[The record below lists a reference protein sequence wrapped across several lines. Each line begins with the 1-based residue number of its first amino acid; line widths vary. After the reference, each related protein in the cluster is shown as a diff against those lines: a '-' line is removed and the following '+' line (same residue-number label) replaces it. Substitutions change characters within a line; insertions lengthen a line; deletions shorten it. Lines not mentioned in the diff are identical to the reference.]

1 MDPNRKSSPAYRRGL
16 LLTGALL
23 AMGAAHAAVGPPGS
37 VGGGGGMENIGYGNG
52 GNVFQLEPMLFVQG
66 LGSPANPLSVT
77 ALNPA
82 LHYAFSVSG
91 AGTSLM
97 TIEYR
102 IGNTSASEIFTP
114 RFMLFT
120 NPDGDSTLFQDV
132 VTETWGPH
140 QPADPDHREARDFDP
155 VNTILNHFVDNNSL
169 TEGFDAKCQSAPGC
183 DATVGLQ
190 WNAPEVGPGQVLR
203 VVVGLSDNGQHLSS
217 RWIDVTAQNSP
228 GTVLTLSG
236 VATVATIP
244 EPASAA
250 MLAGGLGILVAA
262 VRRRARR

>member
-37 VGGGGGMENIGYGNG
+37 VGDGGGMENIGYGNG

-82 LHYAFSVSG
+82 LNYAFSVSG

-102 IGNTSASEIFTP
+102 IGNTSAS
-114 RFMLFT
+114 
-120 NPDGDSTLFQDV
+120 
-132 VTETWGPH
+132 GPH

-155 VNTILNHFVDNNSL
+155 VNTILNHFVDNSSL